1 MGLFCSF
8 FVGASVVQLL
18 LDGTL
23 TLVGLDEISLV
34 GELALPVYPVALDM
48 LGF

>member
-1 MGLFCSF
+1 MYGF
-8 FVGASVVQLL
+8 FLLIWAYEVQLL

-34 GELALPVYPVALDM
+34 GDVALPVYPVALDM

>member
-1 MGLFCSF
+1 MYGF
-8 FVGASVVQLL
+8 FLLIWTYEVQLL

-34 GELALPVYPVALDM
+34 GDVALPVYPVALDM